1 MIQKRLEEKSAV
13 NKDRRVNLS
22 AALIHV
28 MMDILP
34 DVMTN
39 QFGNYL
45 C

>member
-1 MIQKRLEEKSAV
+1 MVQERLTEQVAENENKGSFAV
-13 NKDRRVNLS
+13 
-22 AALIHV
+22 ALIYV
-28 MMDILP
+28 MNDIMP

>member
-1 MIQKRLEEKSAV
+1 MIQKRLEDKSSAS
-13 NKDRRVNLS
+13 KERRVILS

-28 MMDILP
+28 MADFLH